1 MVFDK
6 EISFAKRLDFL
17 KREALVHGHSPL
29 TLYRC
34 VDKKHTSAIDT
45 VNLGKFFDDN
55 GKSLDDKEL
64 LTIIRRLD
72 TNGDA
77 TINLG
82 EWTDFLKVKNLQLI

>member
-1 MVFDK
+1 M
-6 EISFAKRLDFL
+6 
-17 KREALVHGHSPL
+17 
-29 TLYRC
+29 
-34 VDKKHTSAIDT
+34 
-45 VNLGKFFDDN
+45 NLGKFFDDN
-55 GKSLDDKEL
+55 GKNLDDKEL